1 MTKNNNRKNKLKKV
15 AKAPDE
21 SHHVSINNVEAKFLG
36 LAKEKGK
43 SNPETAFVA
52 LKYFQPQ
59 HQCLSEWDKEE
70 LGALSNFV
78 ANLSQMP
85 WTDII
90 RTGGKPGNKV
100 GVGYTPHKNRDSLPK
115 CAVLDKISEDISFFE
130 LRVTNKARVHGFRCK
145 STFFLVWLDRN
156 HQIYPQ

>member
-1 MTKNNNRKNKLKKV
+1 MAKNNNRKSKLKQV
-15 AKAPDE
+15 AKPPDK
-21 SHHVSINNVEAKFLG
+21 SHHVDINNVEAKFLG
-36 LAKEKGK
+36 LTKKDK

-59 HQCLSEWDKEE
+59 HECLSDWDKEE
-70 LGALSNFV
+70 LSALSSFIGT
-78 ANLSQMP
+78 LSQMP

-90 RTGGKPGNKV
+90 KTGGKQGNKV
-100 GVGYTPHKNRDSLPK
+100 GVGYTLHKNRDNLPK

-130 LRVTNKARVHGFRCK
+130 LRVTGKARVHGFRCK

-156 HQIYPQ
+156 HQIYPE